1 MSRFGS
7 DPRAFF
13 DFVYSDIPPWDIG
26 GPQPALSALFSEFPP
41 ADPILD
47 VGCGSGDLA
56 IHLARLGHRVT
67 GVDFVETAITQA
79 RQKAA
84 SLPVD
89 VARLL
94 NFKVADALQPTLL
107 RKQFGSVMDSGF
119 YHLLDPEPG
128 QRFLDEVSSSLVP
141 GGRYYLL
148 AFAVDFSI
156 PNLPRQVNEQELRDR
171 FIPEKGWKILD
182 LRPAEFLSRV
192 APPVAAVRA
201 CVERLPA

>member
-7 DPRAFF
+7 DPREFF
-13 DFVYSDIPPWDIG
+13 EFVYSDVPPWDIG
-26 GPQPALSALFSEFPP
+26 GPQPALSTLFSEFPP

-79 RQKAA
+79 QQKAA
-84 SLPVD
+84 RLP
-89 VARLL
+89 AELTRLL
-94 NFKVADALQPTLL
+94 DFQIADALQPSLL
-107 RKQFGSVMDSGF
+107 GRQFGSVVDSGF
-119 YHLLDPEPG
+119 YHLFDPDQG
-128 QRFLDEVSSSLVP
+128 QRFLDDVAKSLLP

-148 AFAVDFSI
+148 AFAIDFSL
-156 PNLPRQVNEQELRDR
+156 PNLPRGVSEQELRAR
-171 FIPEKGWKILD
+171 FTSEKGWKILD

-201 CVERLPA
+201 CVERMPT

>member
-7 DPRAFF
+7 DPREFF
-13 DFVYSDIPPWDIG
+13 EFVYSDVPPWDIG

-67 GVDFVETAITQA
+67 GVDFVETAITHA

-84 SLPVD
+84 NLPAE

-94 NFKVADALQPTLL
+94 NFQVADALQPSLL
-107 RKQFGSVMDSGF
+107 GTKFGSVVDSGF
-119 YHLLDPEPG
+119 YHLFDPEQG
-128 QRFLDEVSSSLVP
+128 QRFLDDIASSLLP

-148 AFAVDFSI
+148 AFAFDFSI
-156 PNLPRQVNEQELRDR
+156 PNLPREVNEQELRAC
-171 FIPEKGWKILD
+171 FTQEKGWKILD
-182 LRPAEFLSRV
+182 LQPAEFLSRV

>member
-7 DPRAFF
+7 NPREFF
-13 DFVYSDIPPWDIG
+13 DFVYSDVPPWDIG

-56 IHLARLGHRVT
+56 IHLARLGHRVS
-67 GVDFVETAITQA
+67 GVDFVETAITHA

-84 SLPVD
+84 SLPAE
-89 VARLL
+89 VARLVD
-94 NFKVADALQPTLL
+94 FQIADALQPSLL
-107 RKQFGSVMDSGF
+107 GRPFGSVVDSGF
-119 YHLLDPEPG
+119 YHLFDPDHG
-128 QRFLDEVSSSLVP
+128 QRFLDEVTTSLLP

-148 AFAVDFSI
+148 AFAVDFSL
-156 PNLPRQVNEQELRDR
+156 PNLPREVSEQELRAR
-171 FIPEKGWKILD
+171 FTPEKGWKILD

-192 APPVAAVRA
+192 APPLAAVRA

>member
-7 DPRAFF
+7 NPREFF
-13 DFVYSDIPPWDIG
+13 DFVYSDVPPWDIG

-56 IHLARLGHRVT
+56 IHLARLGHRVS

-79 RQKAA
+79 RQKTA
-84 SLPVD
+84 SLPAE
-89 VARLL
+89 VARLVD
-94 NFKVADALQPTLL
+94 FQIGDALQPSLFGTP
-107 RKQFGSVMDSGF
+107 FGSVVDSGF
-119 YHLLDPEPG
+119 YHLFDPDQG
-128 QRFLDEVSSSLVP
+128 QRFLDQVATSLLP

-148 AFAVDFSI
+148 AFAIDFSL
-156 PNLPRQVNEQELRDR
+156 PNLPREVSEQELQAR
-171 FIPEKGWKILD
+171 FTPEKGWKILD

-192 APPVAAVRA
+192 APPVAAIRA

>member
-7 DPRAFF
+7 NPREFF
-13 DFVYSDIPPWDIG
+13 DFVYSDVPPWDIG

-56 IHLARLGHRVT
+56 IHLAQLGHRVS

-79 RQKAA
+79 RQKVA
-84 SLPVD
+84 SLPAE
-89 VARLL
+89 VARLVD
-94 NFKVADALQPTLL
+94 FQIADALQPSLL
-107 RKQFGSVMDSGF
+107 GRPYGSVVDSGF
-119 YHLLDPEPG
+119 YHLFDPDQG
-128 QRFLDEVSSSLVP
+128 QRFLDEIALSLVA

-148 AFAVDFSI
+148 AFAVDFSL
-156 PNLPRQVNEQELRDR
+156 PNLPREVTEQELRAR

-182 LRPAEFLSRV
+182 LGPAEFLSRV
-192 APPVAAVRA
+192 APPLAAVRA